1 MEDWSQF
8 LSLKTFEI
16 GLLLFAVLVALFAE
30 KLAKKMQD
38 RRDARR

>member
-16 GLLLFAVLVALFAE
+16 GLLLFSVLIALFVG

-38 RRDARR
+38 WRDARQ